1 MKIINTKVHGMLD
14 YLVGIVLI
22 LSPWIW
28 GLDPSSPEGM
38 IFIILG
44 VAALLYSL
52 LTDYEL
58 GAAKVLSMRTHL
70 ALDAASGIILAASP
84 WLLGFTKA
92 CTSRILYW
100 ACLKLLQQRLQ
111 RPLQERTAHNT
122 LVNYCCVF
130 PGPDPVSGIH

>member
-1 MKIINTKVHGMLD
+1 MKIISTKVHGMLD

-22 LSPWIW
+22 LFPWIW

-52 LTDYEL
+52 LTNYEL
-58 GAAKVLSMRTHL
+58 GAAKILSMRTHL

-84 WLLGFTKA
+84 WLLGFHE
-92 CTSRILYW
+92 SVYL
-100 ACLKLLQQRLQ
+100 
-111 RPLQERTAHNT
+111 PH
-122 LVNYCCVF
+122 LVLGLF
-130 PGPDPVSGIH
+130 EIAAAALTETTPGTDRS